1 MRHLLFFVFLITA
14 ILSPAAQLDQNGF
27 ILDWLT
33 SGPYPSY
40 QKNGSGQALDTD
52 FLGGE
57 GKAAP
62 NPGLKMKS
70 VFLADWSKLVA
81 KVDMT
86 NEWGFRK
93 NTEYD
98 ATWKAETFPS
108 PIISLDRKYLP
119 IDDHFAVYAF
129 CYLLSPSSQK
139 IKIRTGSDD
148 DHKIFLNGREIA
160 RHYGSQGVVPN
171 NFIYP
176 AELKRGLNR
185 LLLKIVDRTGG
196 FGFCLALS
204 DPSDKP
210 LKNVKILLD
219 NPARKY
225 GAELYDNGI
234 SAKISFEKYP
244 LFDGANLL
252 YCEIFAP
259 DAAEL
264 SCSVEGKTFPGRKFS
279 VPINLTAGNRSF
291 LLQVRKKNQLVAE
304 FSKEEIV
311 YSKEKL
317 QEENRRLGKK
327 LQILQEEPEKLL
339 QMRKNL
345 SSSLRKVRERL
356 KKAYTGQEKRY
367 QEEHDLA
374 AAHAPS
380 STDLPLEKTVTQR
393 TTLCLNGIWTATGKD
408 GKSVLH
414 LLPAFRSP
422 SPYFKRWYW
431 PFHLAKDKTVKV
443 NPGYEKDSFPDF
455 LWSEEAVAYQ
465 TEFPASGQEEW
476 IVFRCDEVFG
486 DLKVFCNGKECG
498 SYSGNIG
505 WVEIPLKNL
514 KKGKNILTLQLKW
527 NPYFPARTTYGIS
540 GGLYLEYSNPVRVAD
555 LYVKT
560 SWRKAELST
569 ETELENNSSM
579 NREIELRQY
588 VVENGR
594 IRLSLPVRKI
604 RLKAGEKKLVQNR
617 SKWADP
623 KLWGIGGKYG
633 NPDLYELVS
642 DIYCNGKLTDR
653 HFQTFGFREF
663 WIAAT
668 DFYLNGKRIFLQGD
682 VGASSRILK
691 KNEVLIDLLRRDNI
705 NIIRTH
711 DGDSGEDAII
721 QHDRTGMLSYVQ
733 MYPCIYKNGDKKD
746 RTPVEQWESTK
757 EHRWNLENYKRFFRL
772 FRNHPS
778 VVIWSTDNEIVTQ
791 ASDSAERASLNERN
805 ERIAVKYEHFSAP
818 WIRI

>member
-219 NPARKY
+219 NPTRKY

-356 KKAYTGQEKRY
+356 KKA
-367 QEEHDLA
+367 
-374 AAHAPS
+374 
-380 STDLPLEKTVTQR
+380 
-393 TTLCLNGIWTATGKD
+393 
-408 GKSVLH
+408 
-414 LLPAFRSP
+414 
-422 SPYFKRWYW
+422 
-431 PFHLAKDKTVKV
+431 
-443 NPGYEKDSFPDF
+443 
-455 LWSEEAVAYQ
+455 
-465 TEFPASGQEEW
+465 
-476 IVFRCDEVFG
+476 
-486 DLKVFCNGKECG
+486 
-498 SYSGNIG
+498 
-505 WVEIPLKNL
+505 
-514 KKGKNILTLQLKW
+514 
-527 NPYFPARTTYGIS
+527 
-540 GGLYLEYSNPVRVAD
+540 
-555 LYVKT
+555 
-560 SWRKAELST
+560 
-569 ETELENNSSM
+569 
-579 NREIELRQY
+579 
-588 VVENGR
+588 
-594 IRLSLPVRKI
+594 
-604 RLKAGEKKLVQNR
+604 
-617 SKWADP
+617 
-623 KLWGIGGKYG
+623 
-633 NPDLYELVS
+633 
-642 DIYCNGKLTDR
+642 
-653 HFQTFGFREF
+653 
-663 WIAAT
+663 
-668 DFYLNGKRIFLQGD
+668 
-682 VGASSRILK
+682 
-691 KNEVLIDLLRRDNI
+691 
-705 NIIRTH
+705 
-711 DGDSGEDAII
+711 
-721 QHDRTGMLSYVQ
+721 
-733 MYPCIYKNGDKKD
+733 
-746 RTPVEQWESTK
+746 
-757 EHRWNLENYKRFFRL
+757 
-772 FRNHPS
+772 
-778 VVIWSTDNEIVTQ
+778 
-791 ASDSAERASLNERN
+791 
-805 ERIAVKYEHFSAP
+805 
-818 WIRI
+818 